1 MTATGHFLGGR
12 CSANSQKKK
21 KWFVVYMFQ
30 NLETAGPEF
39 FFAVLFLLEAQN
51 VSQGASDSVVRST
64 TSGKIHSAG
73 PVSLSTGGFVIY
85 CACLWKDS
93 QLSERCF
100 LCKNI
105 QQKKRK
111 TRACDVRTVAVS
123 VVVLSVA
130 LGAKSFE
137 TKDCPWQLP
146 EPLQISEVKTSL
158 NVVTFYSF
166 G

>member
-1 MTATGHFLGGR
+1 MWFT
-12 CSANSQKKK
+12 CSKIWKPLVQS
-21 KWFVVYMFQ
+21 
-30 NLETAGPEF
+30 F
-39 FFAVLFLLEAQN
+39 FFVVLFLLEAQN